1 MKHFLSP
8 KVKWVLLI
16 CFLTGLFVFLIYY
29 YNPKTWAKVLKF
41 YALLYDRAQLKA
53 LIRSY
58 GAYSPVPYIVL
69 QTMQVVIAPIPG
81 GAVEFIGGYLF
92 GAKAGFLYSMIG
104 LLIGSS
110 VAFSLARIFEKL
122 AVEKFVPLETRKKF
136 DYLIGHEGLILSF
149 LLFLIP
155 GFPKDA
161 LCYILGLTPMHFGIF
176 LFISIVGRVP
186 GTLMACLQGAKAFD
200 HQYRA
205 LLILTGISTLVILI
219 FFIYH
224 EEIHRAIKK
233 LRGQE
238 GKPLDGQKGQGS

>member
-29 YNPKTWAKVLKF
+29 YNPKIWAKVVKF
-41 YALLYDRAQLKA
+41 YLLLYDRAQLKA

-58 GAYSPVPYIVL
+58 GVYSPVPYIFL
-69 QTMQVVIAPIPG
+69 QTIQVVIAPIPG

-104 LLIGSS
+104 LFIGSS

-122 AVEKFVPLETRKKF
+122 AVEKVVPLETRKKF

-176 LFISIVGRVP
+176 LLISIVGRVP

-200 HQYRA
+200 HQYKA
-205 LLILTGISTLVILI
+205 LLILTGISTLVLLI

-224 EEIHRAIKK
+224 EEIHHAIKK

-238 GKPLDGQKGQGS
+238 GKPLDGQGGQGS